1 METKYTF
8 ILGLFLMLTSSTF
21 SRELPLPDEIRVTF
35 ATSSSV
41 LEQDNDPLNGPKKK
55 YYPNG
60 KIMNEY
66 SLKDGKL
73 DGSYKFY
80 NELGHLLTD
89 QNFRDGM
96 PNGYYRSYYEDGQLR
111 SESNMKNGQLDGPSK
126 EYYENGNLKQESNLT
141 GEPFQQ
147 SGKTILNYKN
157 GKLWE
162 EITISKGKLVY
173 SITYDQEG
181 RVTFE
186 EKPGQSISYYYDI
199 DGTRHVSINGVEQ
212 K

>member
-1 METKYTF
+1 MKIF
-8 ILGLFLMLTSSTF
+8 IILFSALVLGHGNILFALSKSLSV
-21 SRELPLPDEIRVTF
+21 ERVVF
-35 ATSSSV
+35 
-41 LEQDNDPLNGPKKK
+41 QDDPLNGPKKR

-66 SLKDGKL
+66 SFKYGKL
-73 DGSYKFY
+73 DGSYKIY
-80 NELGHLLTD
+80 NELGHLVSD
-89 QNFRDGM
+89 QNFKNGL
-96 PNGYYRSYYEDGQLR
+96 PNGNFRTYYENGQLR
-111 SESNMKNGQLDGPSK
+111 SESNLKDGQLDGPSK

-147 SGKTILNYKN
+147 SGKTILNYEN
-157 GKLWE
+157 GKLWQ
-162 EITISKGKLVY
+162 EITTSEGKLVY

-186 EKPGQSISYYYDI
+186 EKPGQSISYYYDL